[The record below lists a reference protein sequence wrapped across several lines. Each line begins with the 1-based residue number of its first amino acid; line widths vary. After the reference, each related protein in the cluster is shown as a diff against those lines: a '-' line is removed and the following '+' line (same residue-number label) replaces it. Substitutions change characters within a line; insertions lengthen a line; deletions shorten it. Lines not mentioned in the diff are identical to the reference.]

1 MRPGTPGFIAS
12 RLRSAREARGLTV
25 NALAEIVEVSRQ
37 SLSSYEAGAQTPGPD
52 TLSALAASLN
62 VPVLFFTTQ
71 PHVPPLEGQPSYRS
85 YSSATQRAR
94 KRSANRLEWFRDI
107 AAWLSEFVELPPVTL
122 PAFDIPDAL
131 ALDNDDVENLAVETR
146 RFFGMGDGPIGNVV
160 QLLESRGVLVTRFAL
175 DSDSLDAFSVW
186 DSQIARPVV
195 VLGTDK
201 DSPSRSRLNAAHEL
215 GHLVLHRGKT
225 FASADEHKR
234 MEEQAF
240 RFGAAFLVPEKP
252 FARELYAVSLAAF
265 LQHKRRW
272 RVSAAMLIKRAS
284 DLGLILD
291 GQAERLWRY
300 HSSKGYRR
308 AEPFENEIALE
319 LPSLLRAG
327 VEILLDARVFAPADI
342 LANLP
347 YSAYEIEE
355 LCSLEPGTL
364 SGDRGGRVVS
374 LKPLQSRTRE
384 ADERQ
389 SEADVLRFPFQR
401 KS

>member
-12 RLRSAREARGLTV
+12 RLRSAREARGLTL

-37 SLSSYEAGAQTPGPD
+37 SLSSYESGMQTPGPD
-52 TLSALAASLN
+52 TLSALASSLN
-62 VPVLFFTTQ
+62 VPVLFFITP
-71 PHVPPLEGQPSYRS
+71 PHAAPLKVQPSYRS

-94 KRSANRLEWFRDI
+94 KRSANRLDWFRDI
-107 AAWLSEFVELPPVTL
+107 ASWLSDFVELPPVTL
-122 PAFDIPDAL
+122 PTFDIADPL
-131 ALDNDDVENLAVETR
+131 ALDNDDIEGLATETR

-186 DSQIARPVV
+186 DDHIARPLV

-215 GHLVLHRGKT
+215 GHLILHKGKT
-225 FASADEHKR
+225 FADGDEHKR
-234 MEEQAF
+234 MEAQAF
-240 RFGAAFLVPEKP
+240 RFGAAFLVPETP

-272 RVSAAMLIKRAS
+272 RASAAMLIKRAS

-291 GQAERLWRY
+291 AQAERLWRY

-308 AEPFENEIALE
+308 AEPFENEIAFE
-319 LPSLLRAG
+319 APSLLRAG
-327 VEILLDARVFAPADI
+327 IDILIDAHVFTPADI

-355 LCSLEPGTL
+355 LCSLDPGTL
-364 SGDRGGRVVS
+364 SGDRGARVVS
-374 LKPLQSRTRE
+374 LKPLHSRARE
-384 ADERQ
+384 SDTSDGA
-389 SEADVLRFPFQR
+389 ADVLRFPSQR
-401 KS
+401 K